1 MIVYTDLFGRTRNYS
16 LPLNKIKEIEN
27 GYGIKIHTSPHP
39 DAKVYW
45 GDKFKLNH
53 YKKMPNLK
61 WIHLSKTGYGKFDF
75 PPGVI
80 VTNTPNSSEGVAE
93 YALSVILHL
102 LRGLDRMTS
111 DRKSFDSNIDYILP
125 FNKVKCLIVGYGNIG
140 KKLEKLIK
148 SVEMEA
154 DIIDKSNF
162 SNLDYKV
169 KDYNF
174 IINCL
179 PLNNSTKECFNS
191 SIFSQM
197 GCNSYFINVGRGET
211 VNEIDLINALTIN
224 SIRGA
229 FLDVIQNEPLSKKDK
244 HHQNLIKTNNLI
256 ISPHIANAIE
266 NSLDNQIKEFIFNL
280 LKYKQNKLIS
290 NIKI

>member
-93 YALSVILHL
+93 YALSIILHL

-191 SIFSQM
+191 SIFSH
-197 GCNSYFINVGRGET
+197 
-211 VNEIDLINALTIN
+211 
-224 SIRGA
+224 
-229 FLDVIQNEPLSKKDK
+229 VIQNEPLSKKDK